1 LADHSSRKLYRAR
14 AGHCQTF
21 SRRRHATGTKNRL
34 RAPTLV
40 GGSLLAA
47 HLAMLLVSVG
57 MKAQLALGIY
67 LALGGAGIFAAGILL
82 SVYRDRLLAL
92 PHRIREHEGVFGVL
106 AWR

>member
-1 LADHSSRKLYRAR
+1 
-14 AGHCQTF
+14 
-21 SRRRHATGTKNRL
+21 
-34 RAPTLV
+34 
-40 GGSLLAA
+40 
-47 HLAMLLVSVG
+47 